1 MKNFILSLS
10 LLIVSLVLSAC
21 GGGGGGGGGGGAVSS
36 GSTVSN
42 LNVDADGR
50 VGSIPS
56 SVTVLPSNAR

>member
-1 MKNFILSLS
+1 MNKFILFSFS
-10 LLIVSLVLSAC
+10 VFTTLILSAC
-21 GGGGGGGGGGGAVSS
+21 GGGGGGVSS

>member
-1 MKNFILSLS
+1 MNKFILFSFS
-10 LLIVSLVLSAC
+10 VFITLILSAC
-21 GGGGGGGGGGGAVSS
+21 GGGGGGVSS